1 MSDRLV
7 VLVPTR
13 GRPENIVELLQAFK
27 DTKAEAHLVIVCDE
41 DDPKLPEYEAIVID
55 GLNPMPK
62 MLVYPRE
69 GKGMAKPLNKAAREL
84 AYFYDF
90 FAFMGDDHRP
100 RTQGWDIAMQEELAE
115 LGTGLAYGN
124 DLIQGAGLPTAV
136 FMTADIVRTLGGM
149 VPPNMIH
156 LYLDNFWLQLGRD
169 LNAISYR
176 DDVIIEHLHP
186 IGGKVEW
193 DEQYREVNAQEV
205 YSADAIAFKQYMA
218 SDDYKKLIAFL
229 Q

>member
-1 MSDRLV
+1 MSRLI

-27 DTKAEAHLVIVCDE
+27 DTNAEANLVIVCDE
-41 DDPKLPEYEAIVID
+41 DDPKLEEYKAT
-55 GLNPMPK
+55 GANG
-62 MLVYPRE
+62 LVYPRE
-69 GKGMAKPLNKAAREL
+69 GKGMAKPLNKAANEL
-84 AYFYDF
+84 AYRYDF
-90 FAFMGDDHRP
+90 LAFMGDDHRP
-100 RTQGWDIAMQEELAE
+100 RTQGWDIAIQEELSK

-156 LYLDNFWLQLGRD
+156 LYLDNFWLELGRD
-169 LNAISYR
+169 LNAIAYR
-176 DDVIIEHLHP
+176 EDVIIEHLHP
-186 IGGKVEW
+186 IAGKAQW

-218 SDDYKKLIAFL
+218 SDEYKHLIEELTDQA
-229 Q
+229 

>member
-1 MSDRLV
+1 MNRLV

-13 GRPENIVELLQAFK
+13 GRPENIVELAKAFE
-27 DTKAEAHLVIVCDE
+27 DTKATAKLVIVCDE
-41 DDPKLPEYEAIVID
+41 DDPKLEEYKAT
-55 GLNPMPK
+55 GASG
-62 MLVYPRE
+62 LVYPRE
-69 GKGMAKPLNKAAREL
+69 GKGMAKPLNKAANEL
-84 AYFYDF
+84 AYHYDF

-100 RTQGWDIAMQEELAE
+100 RTQGWDIAIQEELSK

-169 LNAISYR
+169 LNAITYR
-176 DDVIIEHLHP
+176 EDVIIEHLHP
-186 IGGKVEW
+186 IAGKAQW
-193 DEQYREVNAQEV
+193 DDNYREVNAQEV
-205 YSADAIAFKQYMA
+205 YSADELAFKEYMA
-218 SDDYKKLIAFL
+218 SDGYKHLIEELTDQA
-229 Q
+229 

>member
-1 MSDRLV
+1 MSRLV

-27 DTKAEAHLVIVCDE
+27 DTNAEANLVIVCDE
-41 DDPKLPEYEAIVID
+41 DDPKLEEYKAT
-55 GLNPMPK
+55 GASG
-62 MLVYPRE
+62 LVYPRE
-69 GKGMAKPLNKAAREL
+69 GKGMAKPLNKAANEL
-84 AYFYDF
+84 AYRYDF

-100 RTQGWDIAMQEELAE
+100 RTQGWDIAIQEELSK

-169 LNAISYR
+169 LNAITYR
-176 DDVIIEHLHP
+176 EDVIIEHLHP
-186 IGGKVEW
+186 IAGKAQW
-193 DEQYREVNAQEV
+193 DDNYREVNAQEV
-205 YSADAIAFKQYMA
+205 YSADELAFKEYMA
-218 SDDYKKLIAFL
+218 SDGYKHLIEELTDQA
-229 Q
+229 

>member
-1 MSDRLV
+1 MSRLV

-27 DTKAEAHLVIVCDE
+27 DTNAEANLVIVCDE
-41 DDPKLPEYEAIVID
+41 DDPKLEEYKAT
-55 GLNPMPK
+55 GANG
-62 MLVYPRE
+62 LVYPRE
-69 GKGMAKPLNKAAREL
+69 GKGMAKPLNKAANEL
-84 AYFYDF
+84 AYRYDF

-100 RTQGWDIAMQEELAE
+100 RTQGWDIAIQEELSK

-156 LYLDNFWLQLGRD
+156 LYLDNFWLELGRD
-169 LNAISYR
+169 LNAITYR
-176 DDVIIEHLHP
+176 EDVIIEHLHP
-186 IGGKVEW
+186 IAGKAQW

-218 SDDYKKLIAFL
+218 SDEYKHLIEELTDQA
-229 Q
+229 

>member
-1 MSDRLV
+1 MSRLI

-27 DTKAEAHLVIVCDE
+27 DTNAEANLVIVCDE
-41 DDPKLPEYEAIVID
+41 DDPKLEEYKAT
-55 GLNPMPK
+55 GANG
-62 MLVYPRE
+62 LVYPRE
-69 GKGMAKPLNKAAREL
+69 GKGMAKPLNKAANEL
-84 AYFYDF
+84 AYCYDF

-100 RTQGWDIAMQEELAE
+100 RTQGWDIAIQEELSK

-156 LYLDNFWLQLGRD
+156 LYLDNFWLELGRD
-169 LNAISYR
+169 LNAITYR
-176 DDVIIEHLHP
+176 EDVIIEHLHP
-186 IGGKVEW
+186 IAGKAQW

-218 SDDYKKLIAFL
+218 SDEYKHLIEELTDQA
-229 Q
+229 

>member
-1 MSDRLV
+1 MSRLV

-27 DTKAEAHLVIVCDE
+27 DTNAEANLVIVCDE
-41 DDPKLPEYEAIVID
+41 DDPKLEEYKAT
-55 GLNPMPK
+55 GANG
-62 MLVYPRE
+62 LVYPRE
-69 GKGMAKPLNKAAREL
+69 GKGMAKPLNKAANEL
-84 AYFYDF
+84 AYRYDF

-100 RTQGWDIAMQEELAE
+100 RTQGWDIAIQEELSK

-156 LYLDNFWLQLGRD
+156 LYLDNFWLELGRD
-169 LNAISYR
+169 LNAIAYR
-176 DDVIIEHLHP
+176 EDVIIEHLHP
-186 IGGKVEW
+186 IAGKAQW

-218 SDDYKKLIAFL
+218 SDEYKHLIEELTDQA
-229 Q
+229 